1 MRSTLLLSLLLPA
14 LAQAQY
20 SLVKEY
26 IGERFFDDWNFYNNS
41 GCSSR
46 DNAVSLVADTDPAL
60 SAAVDNLTQGDVLY
74 VFLHVSELHIH
85 AYIAANCAA
94 TPARNRRSNHTSRS

>member
-20 SLVKEY
+20 SLVKED

-41 GCSSR
+41 GCSSQ
-46 DNAVSLVADTDPAL
+46 SMLCP
-60 SAAVDNLTQGDVLY
+60 
-74 VFLHVSELHIH
+74 
-85 AYIAANCAA
+85 
-94 TPARNRRSNHTSRS
+94 